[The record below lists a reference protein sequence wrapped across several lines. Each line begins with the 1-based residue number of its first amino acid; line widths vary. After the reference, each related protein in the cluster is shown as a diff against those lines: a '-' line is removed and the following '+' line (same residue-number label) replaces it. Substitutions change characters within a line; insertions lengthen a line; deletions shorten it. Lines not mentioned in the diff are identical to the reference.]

1 MTNRLLLVESS
12 ATMRQVLGEHLSTLG
27 YEVDDTPR
35 HAEAVERLDRR
46 FEAFHGDYAGV
57 IVGWPAASDAAVE
70 GLVNRLERDDLIDM
84 PVVVM
89 STDQRAA
96 TRAWVASRDRTAMLV
111 WKRYRDIAGLLSR
124 LLMRGADGRTAYL
137 TIPSSGQG
145 KAGGAS
151 AERPAH
157 ESGPS
162 APRGTPSGAPG
173 ALPATVM
180 DAVEVG
186 VRDASGAPKFDNAD
200 IHLLLV
206 DDSATIRRSL
216 QDLFGLHGYT
226 VSLASGHEEALKM
239 ARRQRFDVAVV
250 DFYLD
255 DGTGDRVVRDLV
267 EDPATGDVVCAVL
280 TGSYS
285 DHIIRRSLRAGALEC
300 LFKNES
306 SELLLNRIDALSR
319 FVRQRRRLDE
329 ERQLMDQV
337 FDVVAGAAL
346 VLDEDDAIR
355 HVSRDALQLLG
366 QPSSHALEGMPF
378 IDVIGTGPLPVPQAD
393 GGVHRRDF
401 ILADGR
407 ELDMLVERRPLE
419 RRMGSVLQFA
429 LAETVLPE
437 QDERM
442 MSDDTLAIEV
452 QATGVAV
459 RTDTGGVVFRRSDAQ
474 PPPGAAPFIGLLE
487 RCLSGDEEI
496 KSQASLLVVGV
507 WSVSADGQAVPLRER
522 PRLAGVLTPQVMQ
535 LYRRADHVAEL
546 GDGRYGFVL
555 RHRDEP
561 QSWLL
566 TRKLMQMIDEAHAAE
581 EGHRL
586 SSSGVLKLLPTGS
599 ENAVTLMEHCLD
611 MLVRVEARGLDQAL
625 LLNPRRI
632 LSVYPSSGRES
643 GQA

>member
-12 ATMRQVLGEHLSTLG
+12 ATMRQVLTEHLATQG
-27 YEVDDTPR
+27 YDVDDTSR
-35 HAEAVERLDRR
+35 HADAVERLDRR

-57 IVGWPAASDAAVE
+57 IVGWPAATDAVVE
-70 GLVNRLERDDLIDM
+70 ALVNRLERDDLIDM

-111 WKRYRDIAGLLSR
+111 WKRYRDIAGLLSQ

-137 TIPSSGQG
+137 TIPSRDAG
-145 KAGGAS
+145 ADGGAHGG
-151 AERPAH
+151 PAG
-157 ESGPS
+157 EVRGDGA
-162 APRGTPSGAPG
+162 APPAGAR
-173 ALPATVM
+173 PATVM
-180 DAVEVG
+180 DAVQVG

-226 VSLASGHEEALKM
+226 VSLAAGHEEALKM

-255 DGTGDRVVRDLV
+255 DGTGDRVCRDLV
-267 EDPATGDVVCAVL
+267 DDPDTGDVVCAVL

-319 FVRQRRRLDE
+319 FVRQRRRLDD
-329 ERQLMDQV
+329 ERRLMDQV

-346 VLDEDDAIR
+346 VIDDDDGIR

-366 QPSSHALEGMPF
+366 QPSSQALEGVPV
-378 IDVIGTGPLPVPQAD
+378 IDVIGAGSQPVPPAD
-393 GGVHRRDF
+393 GEMHRRTF
-401 ILADGR
+401 MAADGQA
-407 ELDMLVERRPLE
+407 LDMLVERRPLN
-419 RRMGSVLQFA
+419 RNMGSVMQFA
-429 LAETVLPE
+429 LVEAEADEAGTDAPAPSEPEGVAET
-437 QDERM
+437 
-442 MSDDTLAIEV
+442 
-452 QATGVAV
+452 TGM
-459 RTDTGGVVFRRSDAQ
+459 GGVVFHRRDAGT
-474 PPPGAAPFIGLLE
+474 PATAEPLMALLD
-487 RCLSGDEEI
+487 RCLSGREPLRA
-496 KSQASLLVVGV
+496 QASLLVLGI
-507 WSVSADGQAVPLRER
+507 WSIESDGRAVPLRAR
-522 PRLAGVLTPQVMQ
+522 PRLAEVLAPHVSS
-535 LYRRADHVAEL
+535 LYRREDHLADL

-566 TRKLMQMIDEAHAAE
+566 TRKLMQLIDEADGAA
-581 EGHRL
+581 GAGQRL
-586 SSSGVLKLLPTGS
+586 ATSGVLKLLVPGNES
-599 ENAVTLMEHCLD
+599 AASLVEHCLD

-625 LLNPRRI
+625 LLSPRRI
-632 LSVYPSSGRES
+632 LSVYPAASRGS
-643 GQA
+643 